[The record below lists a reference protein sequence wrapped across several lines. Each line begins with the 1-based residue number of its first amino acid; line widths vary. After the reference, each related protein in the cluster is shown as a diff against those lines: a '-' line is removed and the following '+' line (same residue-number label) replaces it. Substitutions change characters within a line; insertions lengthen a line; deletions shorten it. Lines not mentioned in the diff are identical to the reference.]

1 MLDPGKKTD
10 KCLAPKSTLIQ
21 GANLILSSSGLREC
35 GPELLLWCHRDAAV
49 GEEETF
55 PLCHLMLRSAGS
67 TWLSPGKG
75 ATAHCSALEGKAAV
89 GNTASRCICKEAL
102 SVLVWGLKRNLCV
115 SGKETSQ
122 AGYLKGLCQRGLLGF
137 QMETWKLFTH

>member
-55 PLCHLMLRSAGS
+55 PLCHLMLRSAGVHLALP
-67 TWLSPGKG
+67 WERG
-75 ATAHCSALEGKAAV
+75 HCPLF
-89 GNTASRCICKEAL
+89 
-102 SVLVWGLKRNLCV
+102 GLR
-115 SGKETSQ
+115 
-122 AGYLKGLCQRGLLGF
+122 R
-137 QMETWKLFTH
+137 